1 MLFPNVFDFYWV
13 MLFISTYQ
21 LAFGTLTDGFLDL
34 EGKVRLGM
42 NISKDGTSEIYL
54 PDLEGK
60 VRLAMAIPENGI
72 PSIGFF
78 NSEGKSRLIMG
89 IFEDENPFLGFY
101 GPDGKTIRALP

>member
-1 MLFPNVFDFYWV
+1 

-21 LAFGTLTDGFLDL
+21 LAFGTLTDGFL
-34 EGKVRLGM
+34 
-42 NISKDGTSEIYL
+42 
-54 PDLEGK
+54 DLEGK

-101 GPDGKTIRALP
+101 GPDGKAIRALP